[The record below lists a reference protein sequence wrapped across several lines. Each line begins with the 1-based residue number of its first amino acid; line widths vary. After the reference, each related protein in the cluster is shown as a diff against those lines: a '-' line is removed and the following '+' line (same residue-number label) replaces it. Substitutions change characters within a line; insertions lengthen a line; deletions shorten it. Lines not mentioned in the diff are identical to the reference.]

1 VGVTPLRPTGS
12 GRSRWRTAAVAVA
25 VLTFFGIA
33 LATRWRDVTARK
45 WEFDLG
51 YLALATLVLA
61 VSYAMV
67 AALWAAALR
76 RAAGLALA
84 GGMRIWFASN
94 LARYVPGNVWSFVGA
109 VELARREGVPRR
121 TTLAVMALAQLLSV
135 GTALLVG
142 LPVLVA
148 GEVRPGRAVALGG
161 LAVAVAALLA
171 VALRHRAAAL
181 LRRRYPEVGARELAP
196 PPRFAAALAGGYGL
210 YWVVTGL
217 AFAGLIRSLRPL
229 AAGEVPLAVA
239 AYAAAYAVGF
249 LALVTPAGLGVR
261 EGVLTLALAQ
271 VMPAGAALAVA
282 LLSRLWMMLVE
293 LLGAGLM
300 QLLGRGRAAGRPLAD
315 PDGPGSPPRPG

>member
-1 VGVTPLRPTGS
+1 VGVTPAGPTGS
-12 GRSRWRTAAVAVA
+12 GRSRWRTAAVVVA

-33 LATRWRDVTARK
+33 LAARWRDVTARK
-45 WEFDLG
+45 WELDPG

-142 LPVLVA
+142 LPALVA
-148 GEVRPGRAVALGG
+148 GEVRLAPAVALGG
-161 LAVAVAALLA
+161 LAVAAAAVLA
-171 VALRHRAAAL
+171 VALRQRVAAL
-181 LRRRYPEVGARELAP
+181 LRRRYPEVVPGELAP
-196 PPRFAAALAGGYGL
+196 SPRFAGALAAGYGL

-239 AYAAAYAVGF
+239 AFAAAYAVGF

-271 VMPAGAALAVA
+271 AMPPGAALAVA

-293 LLGAGLM
+293 LAGAGLM
-300 QLLGRGRAAGRPLAD
+300 QLLGRYRAARRPLAD
-315 PDGPGSPPRPG
+315 PNGPGSRPTPG

>member
-1 VGVTPLRPTGS
+1 MGVSPVGPTGS

-33 LATRWRDVTARK
+33 LAARWHDVTARK
-45 WEFDLG
+45 WELDPG

-76 RAAGLALA
+76 RAAGLALPR
-84 GGMRIWFASN
+84 GMRIWFASN

-109 VELARREGVPRR
+109 VELARREDVPRR
-121 TTLAVMALAQLLSV
+121 TTLAVMTLAQLLSV
-135 GTALLVG
+135 GTALLIG

-148 GEVRPGRAVALGG
+148 GKVRVGPAVALGG
-161 LAVAVAALLA
+161 LAVALAAVLG
-171 VALRHRAAAL
+171 VALRHRIAAL

-196 PPRFAAALAGGYGL
+196 SPRVAAALAAGYGL

-229 AAGEVPLAVA
+229 AASEVPLAVA
-239 AYAAAYAVGF
+239 AYAAAYAIGF
-249 LALVTPAGLGVR
+249 LALFTPAGLGVR
-261 EGVLTLALAQ
+261 EGVLTVVLVQ
-271 VMPAGAALAVA
+271 IMPAGAALAVA

-300 QLLGRGRAAGRPLAD
+300 QLLDRGRAASQPVAD
-315 PDGPGSPPRPG
+315 PNGPGSRSTPG